1 MIASPL
7 RSGARRRQAHTPC
20 PPPEPHGAL
29 TSRPRRHHLYGIHV
43 QSTMPLDCPISTR
56 PGAADIELCEAS
68 ASQFDR
74 VPPQQR
80 RPSDTSDWFFRTPLP
95 DGSDYLRWSGLFE
108 FLISADG
115 RRIAYHALTHGS
127 RETLQTYLVSQTL
140 SFALIKQGLEPLHA
154 TVVMI
159 GEQAVAILG
168 ACGHGKSS
176 LGAAF
181 LQSGSRLLTDD
192 LLVTSHVPGRPN
204 VILAHPGPPRIKL
217 FPKISARLL
226 GTGRSGARMNPY
238 TRKMILPLAH
248 HEHCTKT
255 VPLRACYV
263 LQPPIVHRAP
273 ARVTIGP
280 LSPRQAC
287 LELIAN
293 TFNTIITEPA
303 RLARQLDWAARL
315 ANTVPV
321 KSLSYPRRLSHIPA
335 VLAAIHKDLA
345 R

>member
-1 MIASPL
+1 ML
-7 RSGARRRQAHTPC
+7 
-20 PPPEPHGAL
+20 
-29 TSRPRRHHLYGIHV
+29 
-43 QSTMPLDCPISTR
+43 LDCPRSTR
-56 PGAADIELCEAS
+56 SGTVDIDLCEAP
-68 ASQFDR
+68 ASQFNH

-80 RPSDTSDWFFRTPLP
+80 RPSDTDDWFFRTPLP

-115 RRIAYHALTHGS
+115 RRITYHALTHGS

-154 TVVMI
+154 TVVLI
-159 GEQAVAILG
+159 GEQAVALLG
-168 ACGHGKSS
+168 TCGHGKSS

-181 LQSGSRLLTDD
+181 LQAGSRLLTDD

-217 FPKISARLL
+217 FPKIAARLF
-226 GTGRSGARMNPY
+226 GAGRSGAQMNPH
-238 TRKMILPLAH
+238 TRKMILPLDH
-248 HEHCTKT
+248 HEHCTNA

-263 LQPPIVHRAP
+263 LQPPITRRSP
-273 ARVTIGP
+273 TRVTIGP
-280 LSPRQAC
+280 LAPRQAC

-303 RLARQLDWAARL
+303 RLTRQFAWAAQL
-315 ANTVPV
+315 ANLVPV

-335 VLAAIHKDLA
+335 VVAAIHKDLA

>member
-1 MIASPL
+1 
-7 RSGARRRQAHTPC
+7 
-20 PPPEPHGAL
+20 
-29 TSRPRRHHLYGIHV
+29 
-43 QSTMPLDCPISTR
+43 
-56 PGAADIELCEAS
+56 
-68 ASQFDR
+68 
-74 VPPQQR
+74 
-80 RPSDTSDWFFRTPLP
+80 
-95 DGSDYLRWSGLFE
+95 LFE

-154 TVVMI
+154 TVVLI
-159 GEQAVAILG
+159 GEQAVAFLG
-168 ACGHGKSS
+168 TCGHGKSS

-181 LQSGSRLLTDD
+181 LQAGNRLLTDD

-217 FPKISARLL
+217 FPKISVRLF
-226 GTGRSGARMNPY
+226 GAGRSGAQMNPH

-248 HEHCTKT
+248 HEHCTKA

-263 LQPPIVHRAP
+263 LQPPITRYSP
-273 ARVTIGP
+273 ALVTIGP

-287 LELIAN
+287 LELIAS

-303 RLARQLDWAARL
+303 RLARQFAWAAQL
-315 ANTVPV
+315 ASAVPV
-321 KSLSYPRRLSHIPA
+321 KSLSYPRRLAHIPA
-335 VLAAIHKDLA
+335 VVVAIHKDLA
-345 R
+345 RC